1 MIITK
6 ENISQQIA
14 ELDEEQLK
22 QVAEFIAFIKFR
34 TRYSVPDIDETRLSA
49 LYGEFADEDRNLA
62 EEGMA
67 DYKDGLEKE
76 EATNPRYTGRQNAVY
91 DGILIRNRFGC

>member
-1 MIITK
+1 MIITR
-6 ENISQQIA
+6 ENLSEQIA

-22 QVAEFIAFIKFR
+22 QVAEYIAFIKFR
-34 TRYSVPDIDETRLSA
+34 TRYSTPDVNESQLSA

-76 EATNPRYTGRQNAVY
+76 EV
-91 DGILIRNRFGC
+91 L